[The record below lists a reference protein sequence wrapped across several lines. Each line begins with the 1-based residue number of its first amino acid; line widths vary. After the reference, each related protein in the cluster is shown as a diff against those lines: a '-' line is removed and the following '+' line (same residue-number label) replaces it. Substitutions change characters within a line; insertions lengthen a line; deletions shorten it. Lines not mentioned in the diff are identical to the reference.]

1 MNNIDDVAYLVY
13 DLLSCDEGLSWT
25 ISDLHWA
32 LSATEPDK
40 DITLNEIRYA
50 VWQLI
55 DDVKADLTSDRKVI
69 FHNDSV

>member
-1 MNNIDDVAYLVY
+1 
-13 DLLSCDEGLSWT
+13 LSWS
-25 ISDLHWA
+25 IDELHWA

-40 DITLNEIRYA
+40 DITLNEVRYA

-69 FHNDSV
+69 FHSDNA

>member
-1 MNNIDDVAYLVY
+1 MNNIDNVADLVY
-13 DLLSCDEGLSWT
+13 DLLSCDEGLSWVVND
-25 ISDLHWA
+25 IYWA
-32 LSATEPDK
+32 VSILEPDM
-40 DITLNEIRYA
+40 DITLNEVRYA